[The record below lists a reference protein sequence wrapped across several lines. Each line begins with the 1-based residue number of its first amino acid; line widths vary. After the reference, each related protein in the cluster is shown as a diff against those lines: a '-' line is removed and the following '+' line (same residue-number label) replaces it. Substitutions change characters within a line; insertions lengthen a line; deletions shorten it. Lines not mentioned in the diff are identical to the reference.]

1 MSGNDIK
8 LNDKDAR
15 RALKS
20 LEASGGDL
28 SPAMDHIAQKLLN
41 SVRKNFKEGGRYSRA
56 DSIIGGST
64 KWDPAKKPPSTGSTL
79 FRFGDLYESITPESN
94 SDTAS
99 LSTNLEKAALLNFG
113 GEVTH
118 NARSELFT
126 RNRAGKGSL
135 AAHPNLNPFSKGTAA
150 GRGHTIGEHTK
161 TMPARPFM
169 VIQEQDIDDAK
180 IILRNYVLRGV
191 K

>member
-41 SVRKNFKEGGRYSRA
+41 SVRKNFKEGGRFSRA

-79 FRFGDLYESITPESN
+79 FRYGDLYESITPESN

-99 LSTNLEKAALLNFG
+99 LSTGLAKAALLNFG
-113 GEVTH
+113 GKVTH
-118 NARSELFT
+118 YARSELFV
-126 RNRAGKGSL
+126 RNHAKKGSL
-135 AAHPNLNPFSKGTAA
+135 AEHPNLIPFSKGTTK
-150 GRGHTIGEHTK
+150 GKGYTIGEHTK
-161 TMPARPFM
+161 TMPARPYM
-169 VIQEQDIDDAK
+169 VIQEQDIGDAK
-180 IILRNYVLRGV
+180 IILRNYVL
-191 K
+191 KDIK